1 VSIRTGWPPPTAL
14 IFLGLGGVSRVGCR
28 LFPAPEES
36 HGGGGDGEKT
46 GGGRGVDKRER
57 DETTEISRITWMTQQ
72 QRRV

>member
-1 VSIRTGWPPPTAL
+1 MRLRELGVSIRTGWPPPTAL

-46 GGGRGVDKRER
+46 GGGGELTRGNEMKR
-57 DETTEISRITWMTQQ
+57 
-72 QRRV
+72 RRSAE